1 MTNFLYILL
10 MTPQNTEDGG
20 GGGFISFLPL
30 ILIVVVF
37 YLFFIRPQMKKSK
50 EQRKFRESLKKGDKV
65 VTIGGIHG
73 KIIELKDTTVLL
85 EIDGQNRLTIE
96 RSAIA
101 MDKQSQLGGQQQR

>member
-1 MTNFLYILL
+1 MTNFLFILL
-10 MTPQNTEDGG
+10 QAEQTPTKGDGS
-20 GGGFISFLPL
+20 FMQFLPL

-50 EQRKFRESLKKGDKV
+50 EQRRFRENLKKGDKV

-73 KIIELKDTTVLL
+73 KIIELRDTTVIL

-101 MDKQSQLGGQQQR
+101 MDRQSQLGEQRR